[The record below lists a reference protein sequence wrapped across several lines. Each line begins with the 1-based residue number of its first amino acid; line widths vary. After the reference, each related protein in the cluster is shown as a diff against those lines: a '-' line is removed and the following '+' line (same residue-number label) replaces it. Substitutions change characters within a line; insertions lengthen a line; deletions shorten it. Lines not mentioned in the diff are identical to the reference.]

1 MRGGFSFDFKLISRG
16 LLYNQKIVIE
26 LSMLNFANPIGN
38 FYCKI
43 KNSFDFKSMDL
54 SNLNA
59 ITIKPVD
66 DLDSN
71 ILYTF

>member
-1 MRGGFSFDFKLISRG
+1 MRGGFSFDFKLITRG
-16 LLYNQKIVIE
+16 LLFNQKIVIE
-26 LSMLNFANPIGN
+26 LSMLNVANPAGK

-43 KNSFDFKSMDL
+43 KDSFDFKTMDL
-54 SNLNA
+54 STLNT

-71 ILYTF
+71 